1 MKGEIYYDIG
11 NINEVYELYHSN
23 IEYTHPESEK
33 YICRYC
39 GIKGKSNFKAKA
51 HLIPE
56 FTGSKDLF
64 AFNEC
69 KVCNNKFGEFE
80 NSLKNF
86 AVKNIYV
93 PIKGKGGFK
102 KHKDFSKNTV
112 TQFKDEKTLVRTVNS
127 KDYIDEVVD
136 GKLNLTAVSY
146 PFIPLYVYKS
156 LVKFALSLLK
166 TEDLKYFKTAFDWI
180 NEKAKIVDHKIPLT
194 LISNDE
200 AKPILLKP
208 IAALLRKKIEYNS
221 PEFTFLFS
229 WGFYNFQIFLP
240 FNSNDF
246 ELDYSSFNLPIRPDF
261 IRKSKDGHIIFQ
273 HLEMNNINSSKVVSN
288 LLVPFKASEDYIEKY
303 GHPDTSEIL

>member
-1 MKGEIYYDIG
+1 MKGEIHYDIG
-11 NINEVYELYHSN
+11 NIHEVYELYHSN
-23 IEYTHPESEK
+23 FEYTHPESEK

-39 GIKGKSNFKAKA
+39 GVKGKNNFKAKA

-69 KVCNNKFGEFE
+69 KVCNNKFGVYE

-86 AVKNIYV
+86 AVKNIYA

-102 KHKDFSKNTV
+102 KHKDFSNDTV
-112 TQFKDEKTLVRTVNS
+112 TQFRDEKTLVTTVNR
-127 KDYIDEVVD
+127 KDYMDEVVE
-136 GKLNLTAVSY
+136 GKLKLTAVSY

-156 LVKFALSLLK
+156 LMKFALSLLK
-166 TEDLKYFKTAFDWI
+166 TEDIKYFNEAFDWI
-180 NEKAKIVDHKIPLT
+180 NEKDKKIAHKIPLT
-194 LISNDE
+194 LISSDE

-208 IAALLRKKIEYNS
+208 MAALLRKKIEYNS

-240 FNSNDF
+240 FNNNDS

-261 IRKSKDGHIIFQ
+261 IRKSKDGHIKFQ
-273 HLEMNNINSSKVVSN
+273 HLEMNSINSFKVKNN
-288 LLVPFKASEDYIEKY
+288 LLVPFKPSKEYIEKY
-303 GHPDTSEIL
+303 GEPKN